1 MCRPMTRHSFPLL
14 ALLALPF
21 ALLAGCGGGSVGGS
35 TSSSTAASTSTTAQH
50 AASSSTAAAKKQ
62 RGGARTTARAARPA
76 RPSPHAFAAAR
87 ITPAAAT
94 ALAKQGAIILPVAT
108 GGPGKVTAFGQA
120 EIPGK
125 GIIHVA
131 TARPQ
136 VLRRA
141 GIVRLTLVLTPLA
154 RAQLAAGRPIDM
166 FVAVGFSKGLVFDRE
181 EVHLTP

>member
-1 MCRPMTRHSFPLL
+1 MCRPMKRHPLPLL

-21 ALLAGCGGGSVGGS
+21 GMLAGCGGGSVGGS
-35 TSSSTAASTSTTAQH
+35 TSAGSSATSTTGQAQH
-50 AASSSTAAAKKQ
+50 AATSGTTSAKTTGRGAA
-62 RGGARTTARAARPA
+62 TRAARAA

-94 ALAKQGAIILPVAT
+94 ALSKQGALILPVAT

-125 GIIHVA
+125 GIVHVA

-166 FVAVGFSKGLVFDRE
+166 FVAVGFSKGRVFDRE
-181 EVHLTP
+181 EVHLKP